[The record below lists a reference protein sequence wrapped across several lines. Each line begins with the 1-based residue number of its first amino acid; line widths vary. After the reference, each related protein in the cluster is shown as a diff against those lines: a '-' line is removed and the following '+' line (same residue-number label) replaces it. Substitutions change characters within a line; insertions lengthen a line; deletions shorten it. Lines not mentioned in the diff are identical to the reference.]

1 METGLVARG
10 EIVMVGQ
17 MRLSLDQTDRSELIS
32 GWEPGEIRVGERHF
46 RQSIVLKPGTAPRPW
61 AAPEPAALT
70 LDDLAPA
77 LDLQP
82 EILILGTGNQLVF
95 PSGEIHA
102 RILALGVGFEV
113 MDSGAACR
121 TYNILVAEDRPVV
134 AALIVE

>member
-1 METGLVARG
+1 MGAGLVERDKTA
-10 EIVMVGQ
+10 MVGQ
-17 MRLSLDQTDRSELIS
+17 MRLSLDQTDRAELIS

-46 RQSIVLKPGTAPRPW
+46 RESIVLKPGTAPRPW

-82 EILILGTGNQLVF
+82 EILILGTGDRLVF
-95 PSGEIHA
+95 PDGQIHA
-102 RILALGVGFEV
+102 RILALGIGFEV

>member
-1 METGLVARG
+1 M
-10 EIVMVGQ
+10 
-17 MRLSLDQTDRSELIS
+17 SLDQTDRAELIS

-46 RQSIVLKPGTAPRPW
+46 RESIVLKPGTAPRPW

-82 EILILGTGNQLVF
+82 EILILGTGDRLVF
-95 PSGEIHA
+95 PDGQIHA
-102 RILALGVGFEV
+102 RILALGIGFEV